1 MKIHLPII
9 FLLCILVSAAHAQLF
24 VGPVAGGQLSW
35 TRFDNHDLYDT
46 YSVKPV
52 WGFHAGATV
61 SLKVRNRF
69 FLHGSLLYSTKGRN
83 IEGKDDPLLHNKATY
98 NFIEI
103 PLVYAVDFR
112 GKFGK
117 SKEFKYYLGA
127 GPNISY
133 WLGGR
138 GKIYNSDLAESTEFS
153 QSDLSYRIVFKKDP
167 AGISSDEMNVADPNR
182 VQLGLNI
189 ASGLVFEP
197 VVNQKILVMI
207 RYELGHSFLSRSSN
221 GTFTST
227 YYQDVLQSRNQ
238 GVRISVSYLVDLRI
252 DDRKKGKSTIR
263 KSKV

>member
-1 MKIHLPII
+1 M
-9 FLLCILVSAAHAQLF
+9 
-24 VGPVAGGQLSW
+24 
-35 TRFDNHDLYDT
+35 
-46 YSVKPV
+46 
-52 WGFHAGATV
+52 
-61 SLKVRNRF
+61 
-69 FLHGSLLYSTKGRN
+69 
-83 IEGKDDPLLHNKATY
+83 
-98 NFIEI
+98 
-103 PLVYAVDFR
+103 DFR

-167 AGISSDEMNVADPNR
+167 ASLSSDEMNVADPNR
-182 VQLGLNI
+182 IQLGLNI

-197 VVNQKILVMI
+197 VVNQKILLMI
-207 RYELGHSFLSRSSN
+207 RYELGHSFLSPSSN

-263 KSKV
+263 KSKL